1 MMPWD
6 WIDLLKLLLAMLAGF
21 VIGFERELHHK
32 PAGMATMTIVT
43 LASALMM
50 ELSYGLSGLGIGPQN
65 ADPAR
70 LAAGVL
76 TGIGFLGAGVIIQD
90 ARRVQGITTAATIW
104 LMAGVGLAIGAG
116 FYIPALAAVG
126 LALVAFWLNPVTG
139 LLVEARR
146 NRLQGSAG
154 RTEDDQA

>member
-1 MMPWD
+1 MPWE
-6 WIDLLKLLLAMLAGF
+6 WIDLLKLLLAVLAGF

-32 PAGMATMTIVT
+32 PAGVATMTIVA
-43 LASALMM
+43 LASTLMM
-50 ELSYGLSGLGIGPQN
+50 ELSYGLSGLGVGPQN

-104 LMAGVGLAIGAG
+104 LMAGIGLAIGAG
-116 FYIPALAAVG
+116 FYIPALAAV
-126 LALVAFWLNPVTG
+126 LLTLVAFWLNPVMG

-146 NRLQGSAG
+146 ARLPGAAGSK
-154 RTEDDQA
+154 EDNEA